1 MLGKARTAAP
11 VSRHRSLLLFELDSR
26 LHADTWVL
34 GDFSLCRLLLSRD
47 ANYPWLI
54 LVPRRAGISEIFE
67 LNVADQA
74 QLALETAQLGKALK
88 QLTSADK
95 INIAA
100 LGNVVAQLHVHVIA
114 RYANDAAW
122 PGPVWGK
129 VPAVAYDDA
138 RLTALKAQL
147 EEQLPSDFQWVAK

>member
-1 MLGKARTAAP
+1 M
-11 VSRHRSLLLFELDSR
+11 FELDSR

-34 GDFSLCRLLLSRD
+34 GDFPLCRLLLSRD

-67 LNVADQA
+67 LSAADQA

-88 QLTSADK
+88 QLTGADK

-114 RYANDAAW
+114 RYTTDAAW

-129 VPAVAYDDA
+129 VPAAAYDEA
-138 RLTALKAQL
+138 RLSALKAQL
-147 EEQLPSDFQWVAK
+147 ESELPGDFQWVAR

>member
-1 MLGKARTAAP
+1 
-11 VSRHRSLLLFELDSR
+11 LFELDSR

-34 GDFSLCRLLLSRD
+34 GDFPLCRLLLSRD

-67 LNVADQA
+67 LSAADQA

-88 QLTSADK
+88 QLTGADK

-114 RYANDAAW
+114 RYTTDAAW

-129 VPAVAYDDA
+129 VPAAAYDEA
-138 RLTALKAQL
+138 RLSALKAQL
-147 EEQLPSDFQWVAK
+147 ESDLPGDFQWVAR

>member
-1 MLGKARTAAP
+1 M
-11 VSRHRSLLLFELDSR
+11 FELDSR